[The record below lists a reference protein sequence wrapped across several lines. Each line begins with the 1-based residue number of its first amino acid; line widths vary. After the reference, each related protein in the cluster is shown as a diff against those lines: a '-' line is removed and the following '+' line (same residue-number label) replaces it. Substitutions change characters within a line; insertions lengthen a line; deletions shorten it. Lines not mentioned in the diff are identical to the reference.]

1 VQNQS
6 GFTPIPRPAARAPEP
21 IDQGP
26 GEFHGALRDPHRVRD
41 LLRFRPNEILSP
53 DACPPS
59 HPAHAKGQRTVMSE
73 NTHAFFAGEPMEQ
86 FPRGVGQVE
95 ERAAIHTHHV
105 PAIVTGAPPYVSR
118 RFLSASALYFA
129 SAAFAWNA
137 SALVPTAS
145 YLCARHTRKCCRA
158 PPR

>member
-95 ERAAIHTHHV
+95 ERAANPHA
-105 PAIVTGAPPYVSR
+105 PCTGDCHWRAAVRVQKVLIRQCPLFRLRGLRVERLGFGSH
-118 RFLSASALYFA
+118 RFLP
-129 SAAFAWNA
+129 
-137 SALVPTAS
+137 VRAS
-145 YLCARHTRKCCRA
+145 YA
-158 PPR
+158 